1 MYIDDIIVF
10 GRTFVEQLTRLEEV
24 FARLATAGLRLKPSK
39 CHLFKDE
46 VEFLGH
52 VVTRE
57 GVKTDPAK
65 VHQLVHWARPATVSD
80 VRAFLGF
87 AGYYRRFVRDF
98 ATLCRPLHALTQ
110 QGRSFEW
117 TDECE
122 HVFCTLKDKLSRAP
136 VLMYPR
142 YGCDAPRFVLD
153 VDASGVG
160 LGAVLSQAD
169 SEGCERPVAFASRSL
184 TDTEQ
189 RYAST
194 KSELL
199 GIVWA
204 FRHFRCY
211 LLGRPFLVRTD
222 HRALEHLSR
231 FKDPPAIIARWL
243 EFLSEFDY
251 VMQYR
256 AGRSHANAD
265 GLSRLPGKASAVASV
280 SANTVAEHVVPSP
293 LVQRR
298 GWTLQD
304 WRDCQSRDTDLS
316 QLATLLSG
324 DESAE
329 VTDLTGVSPAFRSY
343 WRGRQRMF
351 VREGVVCRKWEDPCV
366 SVPPR
371 TQVLVPVNQ
380 RTAVLSEYHDHGG
393 HWGVQRTYAQLSL
406 RFHWYGMKRDVEDW
420 VASCESCSQRRK
432 PAQRGRGAPLQVT
445 WCGYPFERIAMDLI
459 PNLPETVRG
468 NKHILVIADYF
479 TKWVEAYPL
488 QRMDAETIASA
499 FASEFVARYGAPESI
514 HTDQGRNFDSALF
527 KQVCSLLGIRKTR
540 TTAYHPAS
548 DGLVERFNQT
558 LEKVLSHYVSDHQR
572 DWDTHLPA
580 MLLAYRATPQ
590 TSTGYTPAYLLFGRE
605 LCLPQDVAYG
615 LPPVTTARA
624 ETTAGYVKELR
635 LSLQE
640 THAFVRDKLRAVHRH
655 QAHLHDAGAVLVSFE
670 VGDLV
675 WMLVPAI
682 PVGTSAKFAKLWRG
696 PFEVMTKLSSVLY
709 RVRDPVGKRGVMIVH
724 VNRLKKCLVRPQ
736 HLQPVPE
743 EVEPVGD
750 SGCNPAKVRQPEAY
764 QPDATDLLYQDECDN
779 GENYGGEPAVM
790 AQVHAPIPQ
799 LPPVVQLPQTPYAMA
814 RPQRNRRPPARF

>member
-1 MYIDDIIVF
+1 MAARCGVVGETVVQLTLDQGECLHTVCVVRGLHHSCIVGCDVLALLPCSITSDPRAQDLHFRSAPVRLSTIDPAASSVVKLRRRVCIPARHELCVSGAVRARPQPDVQCDAVFTPDAGPMFRYGYVAAHAVVRCGVQGDVPVRLLNTSDRDVVVPRGTRLGSLSPTALDCDAAEVCAVGSTEEPRGENSWDELGSESDLYDVLHIDESRLTADQRQQVRGLLHRHRHVFAMSSAELGRTSLMEHQIDTGDATPIFQPPRRLPWHQRQEAHTIVDTMLQQGVVSESTSPWSAPIVLVGQKDGSARFCVDYRRLNHVTVKDPYPLPRIDDTLDALGEASFFSTLDLCSGYHQLPVADEARPKTAFSTPDGHYEFNVLPFGVCNGPSAFQRLMTVVLSGLQWHTCLVYIDDIIVF
-10 GRTFVEQLTRLEEV
+10 GRTFAEQLTRLEEV

-251 VMQYR
+251 VVQYR

-304 WRDCQSRDTDLS
+304 WRDCQSS
-316 QLATLLSG
+316 
-324 DESAE
+324 
-329 VTDLTGVSPAFRSY
+329 
-343 WRGRQRMF
+343 
-351 VREGVVCRKWEDPCV
+351 
-366 SVPPR
+366 
-371 TQVLVPVNQ
+371 
-380 RTAVLSEYHDHGG
+380 
-393 HWGVQRTYAQLSL
+393 
-406 RFHWYGMKRDVEDW
+406 
-420 VASCESCSQRRK
+420 
-432 PAQRGRGAPLQVT
+432 
-445 WCGYPFERIAMDLI
+445 
-459 PNLPETVRG
+459 
-468 NKHILVIADYF
+468 
-479 TKWVEAYPL
+479 
-488 QRMDAETIASA
+488 
-499 FASEFVARYGAPESI
+499 
-514 HTDQGRNFDSALF
+514 
-527 KQVCSLLGIRKTR
+527 
-540 TTAYHPAS
+540 
-548 DGLVERFNQT
+548 
-558 LEKVLSHYVSDHQR
+558 
-572 DWDTHLPA
+572 
-580 MLLAYRATPQ
+580 
-590 TSTGYTPAYLLFGRE
+590 
-605 LCLPQDVAYG
+605 
-615 LPPVTTARA
+615 
-624 ETTAGYVKELR
+624 
-635 LSLQE
+635 
-640 THAFVRDKLRAVHRH
+640 
-655 QAHLHDAGAVLVSFE
+655 
-670 VGDLV
+670 
-675 WMLVPAI
+675 
-682 PVGTSAKFAKLWRG
+682 
-696 PFEVMTKLSSVLY
+696 
-709 RVRDPVGKRGVMIVH
+709 
-724 VNRLKKCLVRPQ
+724 
-736 HLQPVPE
+736 
-743 EVEPVGD
+743 
-750 SGCNPAKVRQPEAY
+750 
-764 QPDATDLLYQDECDN
+764 
-779 GENYGGEPAVM
+779 
-790 AQVHAPIPQ
+790 
-799 LPPVVQLPQTPYAMA
+799 
-814 RPQRNRRPPARF
+814 